1 MEAQVQEYMEKF
13 PEDVREM
20 FAAPRRRGAIVR
32 R

>member
-1 MEAQVQEYMEKF
+1 MDAQVQEYMEKF

-20 FAAPRRRGAIVR
+20 FAALRQRRAIVR